1 MRTNTFK
8 FIVAAA
14 ALGACLFLASCK
26 KEEIKPNP
34 LTESSRASEKN
45 LEFLG
50 GLWYINELTNVGLND
65 LDLDYLNINTDVS
78 AYADSMPNPSNVII
92 EFSVQTAPLPSWFIV
107 TNNGTQSVATITDLT
122 IVPGTDPYAFVYEI
136 TLQLG
141 NGDVKDLVV
150 EVTHQANSNLA
161 DDTIVIGAVTDLNP
175 SWGANATAW
184 QQIRGARIN

>member
-1 MRTNTFK
+1 MKSNIFK
-8 FIVAAA
+8 FIVALGAA
-14 ALGACLFLASCK
+14 IACLFLASCN

-34 LTESSRASEKN
+34 LTESSRASEKS
-45 LEFLG
+45 LDFLG

-65 LDLDYLNINTDVS
+65 LELDYLNINTDVP
-78 AYADSMPNPSNVII
+78 AYADSMPNPSNVVI
-92 EFSVQTAPLPSWFIV
+92 EFSLQAAPLPSWFIV
-107 TNNGTQSVATITDLT
+107 TNNGTQSIATITDLT

-150 EVTHQANSNLA
+150 EVTHQNNSSLA
-161 DDTIVIGAVTDLNP
+161 DDMIVIGAVTDLNP

-184 QQIRGARIN
+184 QQIRGLRIN